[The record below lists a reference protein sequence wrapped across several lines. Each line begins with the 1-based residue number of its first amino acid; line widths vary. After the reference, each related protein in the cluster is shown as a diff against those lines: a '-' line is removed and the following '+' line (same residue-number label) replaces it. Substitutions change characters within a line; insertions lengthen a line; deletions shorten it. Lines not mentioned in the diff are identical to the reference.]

1 VPVDRVITNQF
12 TDEINSY
19 DRAGIISEAKKED
32 LSKID

>member
-1 VPVDRVITNQF
+1 VPIDRVITNKF
-12 TDEINSY
+12 IDDINSY